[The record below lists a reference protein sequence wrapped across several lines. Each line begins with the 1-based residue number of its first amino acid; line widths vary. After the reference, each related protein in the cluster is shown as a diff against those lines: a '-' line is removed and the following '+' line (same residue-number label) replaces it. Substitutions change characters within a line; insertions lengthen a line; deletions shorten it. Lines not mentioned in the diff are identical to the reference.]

1 MIPPDTAYGWRKP
14 YLEAMAESESKR
26 LTRSVCKALRAI
38 DQRRLSHVH
47 ETERRDMAE
56 AEEDMHRIIAEY
68 FGRASGR

>member
-1 MIPPDTAYGWRKP
+1 MIPPYAAYAWRKP

-47 ETERRDMAE
+47 QTERHDMAD
-56 AEEDMHRIIAEY
+56 AEEDMHRIIAGY
-68 FGRASGR
+68 FGGARR